1 MPGVPVFGHAVQAP
15 MVTAPKA
22 VERDKVSQVAPSPT
36 AAATAKAKSDPK
48 KNRTVQSS
56 QRAMVKTQKRM

>member
-1 MPGVPVFGHAVQAP
+1 
-15 MVTAPKA
+15 